1 MIPRWEISGWIS
13 SRGYHC
19 CDQRAGFSPFPGQW
33 VWLHPCRP
41 VLVWFNCSFFLFH
54 LFLSY
59 PWFTT
64 TGPLALL
71 LSNRAQVFMLAV
83 PSFPPLFPCLWFLQ
97 LYGSL
102 TALSLIEILFT
113 KVDNLTKHCFFNPLV
128 LIPHFQRYHLSLKSY
143 GCHSLVSKET
153 LHVTTPSTVSGM
165 DVLPKT
171 RGSRTKT
178 VWNSTVANGLWSH

>member
-1 MIPRWEISGWIS
+1 MVESHQGATIVVINVQGFPLFLGSGSDYIRVGLS
-13 SRGYHC
+13 L
-19 CDQRAGFSPFPGQW
+19 CDFTAAS
-33 VWLHPCRP
+33 V
-41 VLVWFNCSFFLFH
+41 FLFH

-113 KVDNLTKHCFFNPLV
+113 KVDNLTKHCFFNPVV
-128 LIPHFQRYHLSLKSY
+128 LIPRFHRHRLRPSQSRFKKQNKKHRVSQHCLLCRAWTACPKSGEVTPKRFQ
-143 GCHSLVSKET
+143 
-153 LHVTTPSTVSGM
+153 
-165 DVLPKT
+165 
-171 RGSRTKT
+171 
-178 VWNSTVANGLWSH
+178 NSTVANGLFHM

>member
-1 MIPRWEISGWIS
+1 MVESHHGATIVVINVQGFPLFLGSGSDYIRVGLS
-13 SRGYHC
+13 L
-19 CDQRAGFSPFPGQW
+19 CDLTAA
-33 VWLHPCRP
+33 
-41 VLVWFNCSFFLFH
+41 SFFLFH

-153 LHVTTPSTVSGM
+153 LHVTTLSTVSGM